1 MNLVDLRRLSIL
13 DIQESL
19 ISPDMEAHINLW
31 NQILAGTAPWNKEAP
46 CSGVIDS
53 IAGAIDDNVAEEMS
67 VYAESERLQEAM
79 DDLTSRA
86 SDIVQYMA
94 LCGGCV
100 VRPVYAGGKL
110 KYELLQLG
118 NYIPTNYDM
127 DGTLTGVILIKDF
140 SENGRDYSLVEKHL
154 YLAGT
159 ETVKVMLY
167 EKRGERYEQ
176 RALTATSKSAEL
188 TEEYIWKDIP
198 KPMFVEFRSRK
209 TNNIDGSRVPVAIYS
224 GRENLIEDADRQYGR
239 INWEQEAG
247 EMRVFASADLFKN
260 RQGTAGGKVTVTPT
274 LQKLLVKIN
283 DSGATGDKIQE
294 YSPNLRTQEQVN
306 ALEAILRR
314 IEICCKLGKG
324 TLSDLED
331 VRMTATQYQGGK
343 KVLYTTVDAYESE
356 LEQKYRHV
364 AWCFA
369 WLLSAYE
376 RVPLDDRIIV
386 SYNDAARKDPD
397 QMRLAALQE
406 LSNGIISKAE
416 YRMRIFGEDEETA
429 KAKVPEVEPQ
439 QSPFGGIFG

>member
-1 MNLVDLRRLSIL
+1 MDLIDLKRLSIL
-13 DIQESL
+13 DMQESL

-31 NQILAGTAPWNKEAP
+31 NQILAGSAPWNKEAP

-53 IAGAIDDNVAEEMS
+53 IAGAIDDNVAEEMH

-86 SDIVQYMA
+86 SDIVQYMC

-100 VRPVYAGGKL
+100 VRPVYANGKL

-140 SENGRDYSLVEKHL
+140 QESGKDYSLVEKHL
-154 YLAGT
+154 YMN

-176 RALTATSKSAEL
+176 RPLSATNKSAEL
-188 TEEYIWKDIP
+188 TEEYVWKDIP

-224 GRENLIEDADRQYGR
+224 GRENLLEDADRQYCR

-247 EMRVFASADLFKN
+247 EMRVFASADLFKD
-260 RQGTAGGKVTVTPT
+260 RQGQAGGKLTFTPT
-274 LQKLLVKIN
+274 LRKLLVRIN

-294 YSPNLRTQEQVN
+294 YSPTLRTNEQLGAFQE
-306 ALEAILRR
+306 ILRR

-324 TLSDLED
+324 TISDLAD

-406 LSNGIISKAE
+406 LQNGIISKAE
-416 YRMRIFGEDEETA
+416 YRMRIFGEDEATA
-429 KAKVPEVEPQ
+429 SAKVPEVEPQ
-439 QSPFGGIFG
+439 NAFGGLFG